1 MVVCSSLPV
10 SLHSLVQQMLPS
22 RNDDPADRIRAW
34 NEWLS
39 FGGSDPVL
47 KFIRWSN
54 GTTTDDE
61 EILQDTLILGY
72 LKVERGEYQDRNL
85 PFTAFLKKI
94 AWYKIMEASRKY
106 AGQVPLD
113 DFYEVLAE
121 EAEDH
126 ERAEHW
132 KEHEALYQALA
143 QLPPRRARVMLL
155 YEDGYSTAEIAQQ
168 LAIKEELVRKEK
180 SLGLRQLR
188 DYMRQVA
195 VAS

>member
-1 MVVCSSLPV
+1 MVVYSSLPV
-10 SLHSLVQQMLPS
+10 SLHALVHRMLPCY
-22 RNDDPADRIRAW
+22 NDDPSDRIRAW

-39 FGGSDPVL
+39 LGGSDPVL

-61 EILQDTLILGY
+61 EILQETLILGY
-72 LKVERGEYQDRNL
+72 LKVERGDYQDRNL

-121 EAEDH
+121 ETEDH
-126 ERAEHW
+126 DAAEHW
-132 KEHEALYQALA
+132 KEHEALRQALA

-155 YEDGYSTAEIAQQ
+155 YEEGYSTAEIGRH
-168 LAIKEELVRKEK
+168 LGIKEELVRKEK

-188 DYMRQVA
+188 DAMQHVA
-195 VAS
+195 LAS

>member
-10 SLHSLVQQMLPS
+10 SIHALVQRMLPV
-22 RNDDPADRIRAW
+22 RNDDPADRVRAW

-39 FGGSDPVL
+39 LGGSDPVL

-61 EILQDTLILGY
+61 EILQEALILGY

-94 AWYKIMEASRKY
+94 AWYKIMEASRKHT
-106 AGQVPLD
+106 GQVPLD

-121 EAEDH
+121 DNEDH
-126 ERAEHW
+126 EYAEHW
-132 KEHEALYQALA
+132 KEHEALHRALT
-143 QLPPRRARVMLL
+143 QLPPRRARVMLM
-155 YEDGYSTAEIAQQ
+155 YEDGYTTAEIAQQ
-168 LAIKEELVRKEK
+168 LGIKEELVRKEK

-188 DYMRQVA
+188 DAISHMA
-195 VAS
+195 LAG

>member
-1 MVVCSSLPV
+1 MVVYSSLPV
-10 SLHSLVQQMLPS
+10 SLHSLVQRMLPC
-22 RNDDPADRIRAW
+22 RNEDPADRIRAW

-61 EILQDTLILGY
+61 EILQETLILGY
-72 LKVERGEYQDRNL
+72 LKVERSEYQDRNL

-121 EAEDH
+121 EAE
-126 ERAEHW
+126 
-132 KEHEALYQALA
+132 EHEALHQALA

-155 YEDGYSTAEIAQQ
+155 YEDGYSTAEIAQH
-168 LAIKEELVRKEK
+168 LGIKEELVRKEK

-188 DYMRQVA
+188 DAMRHVA
-195 VAS
+195 LAG

>member
-1 MVVCSSLPV
+1 MVVYSSLPV
-10 SLHSLVQQMLPS
+10 SLHSLVLRMLPV
-22 RNDDPADRIRAW
+22 RNEDPADRIRAW

-61 EILQDTLILGY
+61 EILQETLILGY
-72 LKVERGEYQDRNL
+72 LKVERREYQDRNL

-94 AWYKIMEASRKY
+94 AWYKIMEASRKH

-121 EAEDH
+121 EGEEH
-126 ERAEHW
+126 EVAEHW
-132 KEHEALYQALA
+132 KEHEALHQALA
-143 QLPPRRARVMLL
+143 QLPPRRARVMVL
-155 YEDGYSTAEIAQQ
+155 YEDGYSTAEIAQH
-168 LAIKEELVRKEK
+168 LGIKEELVRKEK

-188 DYMRQVA
+188 DAMRHVA
-195 VAS
+195 LAG